1 MSLPGKDYIEHQDIK
16 KCANKKNDIW
26 LIGDYINR
34 GVDASVFELTK
45 VNDSQPYAMRVV
57 YFSWLDL
64 GVPKTRAPRVE
75 PKVIK
80 NLNRVKFQKKCAEW
94 GLCVPIIDN
103 WNCGDNIFVEIYP
116 RLKHTL
122 KQIFSDEGKNYGYMC
137 CIFMISLRKLLKLHT
152 KYNYIHGDCHLE
164 NIMTD
169 NDDNVFLIDID
180 KAEPLSKE
188 NCVDQI
194 LSDYKK
200 LFSRRYKLNED
211 NQYVYDLYFSQ
222 FIINRLKILKE
233 RTKKEKL
240 TIEYIKEEEEKYI
253 REFIDSGVVYPW
265 ENIECKVK
273 RTAGYMFQNFSV
285 RYNLMDIPEIN
296 KRIHPNQISK
306 RYYYESEFIW
316 PGNNIYKE
324 RFIESNKLSKIEQD
338 FSFSKIYKAPEHGI
352 YDGPQIYNDPNDYFI
367 AIFPEPLE
375 KSKIT
380 GEYFDFTTM
389 QDFIDNAQY
398 SEDITDFWKKFY
410 EELLKYSEK
419 HIGKVIYIT
428 SYGIPNVNYFY
439 LRLGTE
445 KPLLPK

>member
-1 MSLPGKDYIEHQDIK
+1 MSFNAKTFQDMK
-16 KCANKKNDIW
+16 KCAGQKNDIW
-26 LIGDYINR
+26 LTGKYINK
-34 GVDASVFELTK
+34 GVYAVVYELTK
-45 VNDSQPYAMRVV
+45 VNDSQLYAMRIYNSDISDAFNNTKTNV
-57 YFSWLDL
+57 FRL
-64 GVPKTRAPRVE
+64 VPSVN
-75 PKVIK
+75 K
-80 NLNRVKFQKKCAEW
+80 NLNKLEFQNKCAEW

-103 WNCGDNIFVEIYP
+103 WKCGDNIFVEIYP

-122 KQIFSDEGKNYGYMC
+122 KQIFSDKGKNYGYMC

-152 KYNYIHGDCHLE
+152 EYNYIHGDCHLE

-188 NCVDQI
+188 DRVVDQI
-194 LSDYKK
+194 ISDYRK

-211 NQYVYDLYFSQ
+211 NHYVYDLYFSQ
-222 FIINRLKILKE
+222 FIINRLETLKK

-240 TIEYIKEEEEKYI
+240 SIEYIKKEEEKYI
-253 REFIDSGVVYPW
+253 KEFIDSGVVYPW

-285 RYNLMDIPEIN
+285 RYNLMNIPEIN
-296 KRIHPNQISK
+296 KRIHPTQISK
-306 RYYYESEFIW
+306 RYYYESEFVW

-324 RFIESNKLSKIEQD
+324 RFIESNKLSKIKQD
-338 FSFSKIYKAPEHGI
+338 FSFSKIYKTPEIDI
-352 YDGPQIYNDPNDYFI
+352 YVGPQIYNDPNDYFI
-367 AIFPEPLE
+367 AIFPEPFKKRE
-375 KSKIT
+375 T
-380 GEYFDFTTM
+380 DEYFDFTTM
-389 QDFIDNAQY
+389 KDFIDNAEY
-398 SEDITDFWKKFY
+398 PDDITDFWKKFY